1 MEYIGQTGRQ
11 LKIQM
16 KEHKKDSKLNFRKKS
31 GKKKNQLSGLS

>member
-16 KEHKKDSKLNFRKKS
+16 KEHEGDSKLNFRKKS